1 MVRDVPVA
9 SLSAS
14 ELHEIDEDLATI
26 EGRHTAGLLRPAAEP
41 LRGGHTRELRSPVR
55 AASP

>member
-1 MVRDVPVA
+1 VLVFATMVRDVPVA

-26 EGRHTAGLLRPAAEP
+26 EAAI
-41 LRGGHTRELRSPVR
+41 RQ
-55 AASP
+55 AF